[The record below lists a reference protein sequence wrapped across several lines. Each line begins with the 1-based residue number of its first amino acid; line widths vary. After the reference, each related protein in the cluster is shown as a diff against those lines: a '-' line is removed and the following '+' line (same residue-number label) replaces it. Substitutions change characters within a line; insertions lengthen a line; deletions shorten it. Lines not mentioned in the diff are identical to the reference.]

1 MGSLHAIE
9 LNLRRDTRAVQQNL
23 GKDLQLFAAEFVPLP
38 GYLTPFSKDH
48 LDICRKIANAILEEF
63 RVGTY
68 IETKSK
74 YLIMVKNPLSK

>member
-48 LDICRKIANAILEEF
+48 LDICRKIANAILEDF
-63 RVGTY
+63 VWG
-68 IETKSK
+68 
-74 YLIMVKNPLSK
+74 LILKQNQNIWSW

>member
-9 LNLRRDTRAVQQNL
+9 LNLQRDIRAVQQNL

-48 LDICRKIANAILEEF
+48 LDICRKEF
-63 RVGTY
+63 RVVTY

-74 YLIMVKNPLSK
+74 YLIMLKNPLSK